1 MNNPNVSSKKI
12 VTRFAPSPT
21 GLFHAGSYRT
31 AVFSYL
37 FARQNSGK
45 FILRIEDTDTL
56 RSKKEYE
63 DNIVDSL
70 EWLGLEY
77 DEMYRQSGRGRA
89 YRAGLEKL
97 IAEGKAFVSKEK
109 VEKEG
114 DRVEV
119 IRFKNPNRK
128 VSWND
133 VIRGKIEFDTT
144 ELGDFVIAKSL
155 DEPVFHFAVVVDD
168 AFSGVT
174 HIIRGED
181 HISNTPRH
189 ILIYEALG
197 EAVPFYAHLPLVLA
211 ADRSKLSKRRGAKA
225 MTDYRDAGFLP
236 EALINYMALVG
247 WNPGTEQ
254 EIFSKEELVKVFSLE
269 RVQKSGAIFSEEKLR
284 WVNKE
289 HIKHMTLAA
298 QEREVAKWIGKEGD
312 MVKRITPTIID
323 RIETF
328 GDIRD
333 MVAKGELDFY
343 FEEPKFSPEKLLWKD
358 VGDLA
363 VVKKNLKQVENILE
377 KISEKDFTADH
388 VKAAVWPYA
397 EAEGRGVVLWALR
410 FALSGKEK
418 SPDPFT
424 LSAILGKSA
433 AISRINN
440 AVKLCA

>member
-1 MNNPNVSSKKI
+1 MASQKNI

-37 FARQNSGK
+37 FARKNGGK
-45 FILRIEDTDTL
+45 FILRIEDTDKE

-63 DNIVDSL
+63 DNIIESL
-70 EWLGLEY
+70 KWLSLEY
-77 DEMYRQSGRGRA
+77 DEKYLQSSRA
-89 YRAGLEKL
+89 KAHRAALEKL
-97 IAEGKAFVSKEK
+97 IASGNAYVSKEK
-109 VEKEG
+109 IQKEG
-114 DRVEV
+114 DRAEV

-128 VSWND
+128 VSWD
-133 VIRGKIEFDTT
+133 DIIRGKVEFDTT
-144 ELGDFVIAKSL
+144 ELGDFVVAKSL
-155 DEPVFHFAVVVDD
+155 DEPVFHLAVVVDD

-174 HIIRGED
+174 HVIRGED

-189 ILIYEALG
+189 ILLYEALG
-197 EAVPFYAHLPLVLA
+197 EPIPKYAHLPLVLA

-289 HIKHMTLAA
+289 HLKKLPIGE
-298 QEREVAKWIGKEGD
+298 QEREVAKWLGKSGD
-312 MVKRITPTIID
+312 MIKRITPNIIE

-328 GDIRD
+328 GDIAE
-333 MVAKGELDFY
+333 MAKKGEFDFY
-343 FEEPKFSPEKLLWKD
+343 FEEPKFSPEKLIWKGE
-358 VGDLA
+358 GDLSA
-363 VVKKNLKQVENILE
+363 VKKHLTAVAALLE
-377 KISEKDFTADH
+377 KISEKDFTAEG
-388 VKAAVWPYA
+388 VKAALWPYA
-397 EAEGRGVVLWALR
+397 EESGRGPVLWPLR
-410 FALSGKEK
+410 FALSGKDK

-424 LSAILGKSA
+424 LCAILGKKI
-433 AISRINN
+433 AISRIER